1 MEKIKSFVK
10 ANKDRKDH
18 VGAICT
24 KLLNDKKFND
34 AETEQE
40 FIDYIGS
47 ISNDR
52 PELTDAVLD
61 LKKEMGL
68 L

>member
-1 MEKIKSFVK
+1 MEKINSFVK

-18 VGAICT
+18 IGAICT
-24 KLLNDKKFND
+24 KLLNDEKFNSVQ
-34 AETEQE
+34 TEQE
-40 FIDYIGS
+40 FINYVGS
-47 ISNDR
+47 ISTDHS
-52 PELTDAVLD
+52 ELTDAVLD

>member
-10 ANKDRKDH
+10 ANKDRKDNI
-18 VGAICT
+18 GAICT
-24 KLLNDKKFND
+24 TLLNDKKFNGVQ
-34 AETEQE
+34 TEQE
-40 FIDYIGS
+40 FIDYVGS
-47 ISNDR
+47 ISTDR